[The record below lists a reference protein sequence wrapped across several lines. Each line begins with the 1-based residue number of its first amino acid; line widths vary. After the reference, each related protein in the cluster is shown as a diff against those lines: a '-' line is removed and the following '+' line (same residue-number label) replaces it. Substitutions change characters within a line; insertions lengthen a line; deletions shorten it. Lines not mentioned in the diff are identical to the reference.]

1 MAIEHNVIV
10 DAERHE
16 PKGASTAAVGSV
28 YVSDGATS
36 GSWAF
41 VPMTLHT
48 TITDISTAAGS
59 VVYIPLP
66 FEGTVTS
73 IYSCISGAI
82 GTADA
87 TLTAK
92 INTTAI
98 TTGAITVATAG
109 SAAGVVDTVTPTG
122 ANTFTAG
129 QYLTIETDG
138 ASTNT
143 VSAAITFYVTR
154 TS

>member
-1 MAIEHNVIV
+1 
-10 DAERHE
+10 
-16 PKGASTAAVGSV
+16 
-28 YVSDGATS
+28 
-36 GSWAF
+36 
-41 VPMTLHT
+41 MTLHT

-87 TLTAK
+87 ILTAK

-122 ANTFTAG
+122 ANSFTTG
-129 QYLTIETDG
+129 QYLTIETNG